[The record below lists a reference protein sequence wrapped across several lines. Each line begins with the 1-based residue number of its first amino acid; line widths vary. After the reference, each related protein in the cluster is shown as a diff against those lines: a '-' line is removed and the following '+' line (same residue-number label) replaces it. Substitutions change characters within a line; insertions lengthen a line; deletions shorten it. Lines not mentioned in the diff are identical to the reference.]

1 MTNGGEGPQSA
12 RARARDAAVRR
23 TRAIVVGVTAGAVA
37 LSGVFSVVAAHAF
50 KGRKLHAATPTATA
64 TSDAARPS
72 GPRVPGPDAVPP
84 IAGDPAPLQPPEQPP
99 ATPVPQ
105 PAAPQPEA
113 PAPAPQVSGGS

>member
-1 MTNGGEGPQSA
+1 MTNGDEGPQSA
-12 RARARDAAVRR
+12 RARARDAALRR

-50 KGRKLHAATPTATA
+50 KGRQLHAATATA
-64 TSDAARPS
+64 TPASDAARPS
-72 GPRVPGPDAVPP
+72 GRRVPGPDAVPP

-105 PAAPQPEA
+105 PEA

>member
-64 TSDAARPS
+64 TSHAARPS

-105 PAAPQPEA
+105 PEA